1 MAKNTARQSEARLAE
16 RLKAE
21 AGATRPEFS
30 QSLHE
35 RICEAALKS
44 EARATP
50 LPKAMRLGRRR
61 IHAIVAAA
69 TIVILTVVA
78 WWATHPRQPGPG
90 PDEQEIVEK
99 QPEQPEP
106 PPDAVDPLDGLN
118 NLVGV
123 PGRKARDLDSL
134 VASTMTEQRWA
145 YLDEDARTATRL
157 LIDQLPQLGPRN

>member
-1 MAKNTARQSEARLAE
+1 MAEYTARESEARLAE
-16 RLKAE
+16 RLEAE
-21 AGATRPEFS
+21 AGAMRPEFS

-44 EARATP
+44 EPRATP

-69 TIVILTVVA
+69 TVVILTAAA
-78 WWATHPRQPGPG
+78 WWATHPQQPGLG
-90 PDEQEIVEK
+90 PDVPGIVEN
-99 QPEQPEP
+99 QPEP
-106 PPDAVDPLDGLN
+106 PPDAVDPLGELN

-134 VASTMTEQRWA
+134 VASTMTAQRWV

-157 LIDQLPQLGPRN
+157 LIDQLPQLDPQN